1 MCEGIYMFQERDIA
15 MNMCIQIRA
24 VVDQIRNRLHIT
36 FEEAMMLF
44 YNSKT
49 YGVLENTENTLWA
62 EASEYIVD
70 CFFEEYSQ
78 S

>member
-1 MCEGIYMFQERDIA
+1 MCEGIYMFQKRDIT

-24 VVDQIRNRLHIT
+24 VVDQIKNRLHIT

-49 YGVLENTENTLWA
+49 YGILENTENTLWA
-62 EASEYIVD
+62 EAPEYIAD

-78 S
+78 